1 MLLRLFRGM
10 QGRQVVI
17 FVFLGLVAALGYLHL
32 ISEISRLDSARS
44 RLEKTVTQLQLDKLD
59 TAQRHLSSTSGVDQL
74 TPADDDFLVI
84 YNRVPKTGSTS
95 LAGIAYDLCS
105 PNKFNVL
112 HLNISRNSHTLS
124 LSDQMR
130 FVYNITTWNEKKP
143 ALYHGHLAYIDFAK
157 FGVPKKPIFINVIR
171 KPLDRLIS
179 YYYFVRNGDDFRPYL
194 KRKKAGNKQ
203 TFDECVEENG
213 EDCDPNNLW
222 MQIPFFCG
230 HAAECWVPG
239 YRWALEQA
247 KYNLVNNYLVVGITE
262 ELGDFVAILEATLP
276 RFFKGAVDLY
286 NSGHKS
292 HLRKTSNKIPPKE
305 SSVLKIQKSKVWKME
320 QEFYD
325 FAVEQFHFIKQLTF
339 DLVEGE
345 YIEKGYQFI
354 YEKIRPR

>member
-1 MLLRLFRGM
+1 MNLLEDT
-10 QGRQVVI
+10 QYI
-17 FVFLGLVAALGYLHL
+17 
-32 ISEISRLDSARS
+32 LDS
-44 RLEKTVTQLQLDKLD
+44 LINHKLDKLD
-59 TAQRHLSSTSGVDQL
+59 NVQRHLSSTSAVDQL

-143 ALYHGHLAYIDFAK
+143 ALYHGHLAYVDFAK
-157 FGVPKKPIFINVIR
+157 FGVLKKPIFINVIR

-247 KYNLVNNYLVVGITE
+247 KYNLVNNYLVVGVTE

-305 SSVLKIQKSKVWKME
+305 SSLLKIQQSKVWKME

-339 DLVEGE
+339 DLVDGE
-345 YIEKGYQFI
+345 YIEKVFSHY
-354 YEKIRPR
+354 PV

>member
-32 ISEISRLDSARS
+32 ISEISRLDTARS

-59 TAQRHLSSTSGVDQL
+59 NVQRHLSSTSAVDQL

-143 ALYHGHLAYIDFAK
+143 ALYHGHLAYVDFAK
-157 FGVPKKPIFINVIR
+157 
-171 KPLDRLIS
+171 
-179 YYYFVRNGDDFRPYL
+179 
-194 KRKKAGNKQ
+194 
-203 TFDECVEENG
+203 
-213 EDCDPNNLW
+213 
-222 MQIPFFCG
+222 
-230 HAAECWVPG
+230 
-239 YRWALEQA
+239 
-247 KYNLVNNYLVVGITE
+247 
-262 ELGDFVAILEATLP
+262 
-276 RFFKGAVDLY
+276 
-286 NSGHKS
+286 
-292 HLRKTSNKIPPKE
+292 
-305 SSVLKIQKSKVWKME
+305 
-320 QEFYD
+320 
-325 FAVEQFHFIKQLTF
+325 
-339 DLVEGE
+339 
-345 YIEKGYQFI
+345 
-354 YEKIRPR
+354 

>member
-1 MLLRLFRGM
+1 MTISKAQEELHPLNKDSLMKHMMRANYLAG
-10 QGRQVVI
+10 
-17 FVFLGLVAALGYLHL
+17 VFHHYLEQ
-32 ISEISRLDSARS
+32 IPEISPNGMELKEILQAYADDIALIAEPIVE
-44 RLEKTVTQLQLDKLD
+44 LEKKFQ
-59 TAQRHLSSTSGVDQL
+59 
-74 TPADDDFLVI
+74 
-84 YNRVPKTGSTS
+84 NRNG
-95 LAGIAYDLCS
+95 
-105 PNKFNVL
+105 
-112 HLNISRNSHTLS
+112 
-124 LSDQMR
+124 
-130 FVYNITTWNEKKP
+130 
-143 ALYHGHLAYIDFAK
+143 FAK
-157 FGVPKKPIFINVIR
+157 FGVLKKPIFINVIR

-247 KYNLVNNYLVVGITE
+247 KYNLVNNYLVVGVTE

-305 SSVLKIQKSKVWKME
+305 SSLLKIQQSKVWKME

-339 DLVEGE
+339 DLVDGE